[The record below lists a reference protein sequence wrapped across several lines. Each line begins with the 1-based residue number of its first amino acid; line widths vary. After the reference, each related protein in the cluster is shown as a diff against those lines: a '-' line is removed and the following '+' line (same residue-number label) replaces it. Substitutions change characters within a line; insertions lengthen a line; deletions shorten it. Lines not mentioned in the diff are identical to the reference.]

1 MKYLALFLILWPSM
15 AFAADVQVALLDDG
29 SHYADQAGATV
40 KFSLGAELSIETA
53 YEYETTCVTDGGHG
67 FCTGSADPKIV
78 ELQTV
83 DEADILTPS
92 VYYIGAQVEVEPMPA
107 VEPAKVKGT
116 KEPKGRRP
124 KKDRATP
131 ITLIVGGA
139 AAVVVL
145 GGAAVVRGR
154 RERDQ

>member
-1 MKYLALFLILWPSM
+1 MKYLALFLIIWPSM

-29 SHYADQAGATV
+29 SHYADKAGATV

-83 DEADILTPS
+83 AEADILTPS
-92 VYYIGAQVEVEPMPA
+92 VYYIGVEVEPTPA
-107 VEPAKVKGT
+107 VDPAKVKGT
-116 KEPKGRRP
+116 KEPKDRRP

-139 AAVVVL
+139 AAVVAL
-145 GGAAVVRGR
+145 GGGVAVVRGR
-154 RERDQ
+154 RSA